1 MRRLLGIAVM
11 LLLTLWLTAVA
22 GAEPQLS
29 VVTPADGETILGTTV
44 AVQVDIK
51 DFKLIKSTV
60 PASEA
65 GKRPEAN
72 QPGQGMVH
80 LKLDL
85 FPLVILDQGTTH
97 TFTNIPPGE
106 HQLEIELA
114 NNDHSLLSPS
124 VVQVIRFKTVA
135 LQAMPVTAG
144 NDTMLYLAGGFL
156 IVFFL
161 LANGALLRWCG
172 QITSF
177 TDEVCAQLHGLASAR
192 SSSRRGGT
200 AEPHD
205 QRRE

>member
-1 MRRLLGIAVM
+1 M
-11 LLLTLWLTAVA
+11 LMLWLTAVA

-29 VVTPADGETILGTTV
+29 VVTPADGETILGTSV

-65 GKRPEAN
+65 GKRPDAN
-72 QPGQGMVH
+72 RPGEGMVH

-85 FPLVILDQGTTH
+85 FPLVVLDQGTTY

-135 LQAMPVTAG
+135 VQAMPVTAG
-144 NDTMLYLAGGFL
+144 NDTMLYLAGGL
-156 IVFFL
+156 LVIFFM

-177 TDEVCAQLHGLASAR
+177 TDDVCAQLRSLKRPDSA
-192 SSSRRGGT
+192 SRRAAP
-200 AEPHD
+200 AEPP
-205 QRRE
+205 E